1 MILPI
6 GLDSSDRF
14 LQGVTAKIS
23 WLTQFPSIGR
33 RRDDLAT
40 GIRNLNYEKYL
51 IFYRV
56 NDEAVD
62 ILRVVQGSR
71 NLEQIFQPGDFGVC
85 KVVCVKSLFLTL
97 GTSLQ
102 IQLRSDLMRPS
113 NYE

>member
-1 MILPI
+1 MRFNITPAASQDMALI
-6 GLDSSDRF
+6 ADDLADRVGLDSSDRF

-23 WLTQFPSIGR
+23 WLTQFPSMGR

-71 NLEQIFQPGDFGVC
+71 NLEQIFQPGE
-85 KVVCVKSLFLTL
+85 L
-97 GTSLQ
+97 
-102 IQLRSDLMRPS
+102 
-113 NYE
+113 E

>member
-1 MILPI
+1 MRFNITPAASQDMALI
-6 GLDSSDRF
+6 ADDLADRVGLDSSDRF

-23 WLTQFPSIGR
+23 WLTQFPSMGR

-71 NLEQIFQPGDFGVC
+71 NLEQILQPGD
-85 KVVCVKSLFLTL
+85 L
-97 GTSLQ
+97 
-102 IQLRSDLMRPS
+102 
-113 NYE
+113 E